1 MGSTYTQIF
10 YHIVFTTKERRPV
23 LAKERR
29 EDLFRYVWGIIK
41 NKQSHLYRIG
51 GVEDHIHI
59 LTSLHPTVAL
69 AAFVKA
75 IKVGSNEWIKENRV
89 FPDFTHW
96 QDGYS
101 AFTQSQHE
109 KDRLIE
115 YIKGQEEHH
124 KKESFRDELR
134 RLLKEAGIEFDEKYL
149 E

>member
-1 MGSTYTQIF
+1 MGSTYTRIF

-124 KKESFRDELR
+124 KKEPFRDELR